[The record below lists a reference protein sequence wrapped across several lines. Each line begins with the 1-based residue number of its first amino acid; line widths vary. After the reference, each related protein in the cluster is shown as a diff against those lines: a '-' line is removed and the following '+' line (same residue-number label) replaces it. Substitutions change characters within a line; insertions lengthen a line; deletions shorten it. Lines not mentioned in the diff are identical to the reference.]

1 MTSLRLGNTVAA
13 FIAAIGVLGATPP
26 SAAISPRPPELRLV
40 YTTSLLSSQHKV
52 LSDIETPGHQGFVGL
67 GVAATVTHLGPVSV
81 GLTGFAARS
90 HGDAPAFVQLELGAV
105 LQVDIGR
112 ADEAVGVGLRVHPVL
127 AWWLTDRGKSHSAP
141 GPASVIAALP
151 QLALLIGSERTW
163 VELGG
168 GGASNGLDPR
178 IGRLTVHWAT
188 DARTDRFEVGLALLT
203 APFISDFGAGAD
215 YVYLGMT
222 GGWWH
227 AVTND
232 VGIGFAVDIAPPD
245 FGFRVTLSHAVP
257 L

>member
-1 MTSLRLGNTVAA
+1 MTRSNLAHAITTLVAA
-13 FIAAIGVLGATPP
+13 VVVPVTGAPASALSP
-26 SAAISPRPPELRLV
+26 SPPELRLA

-67 GVAATVTHLGPVSV
+67 GVAATATHLGPVSF
-81 GLTGFAARS
+81 GLTAFAARS
-90 HGDAPAFVQLELGAV
+90 HGDEPAFVQLELGAV

-112 ADEAVGVGLRVHPVL
+112 AHETIGVALRVHPVL
-127 AWWLTDRGKSHSAP
+127 AWWITDGGQTYSAP

-168 GGASNGLDPR
+168 GGAANGLDPR
-178 IGRLTVHWAT
+178 IGHLTVHWAT

-203 APFISDFGAGAD
+203 APFISDFGAGTD
-215 YVYLGMT
+215 YVYLGVT

-227 AVTND
+227 ALTD
-232 VGIGFAVDIAPPD
+232 EVGIGLAVDIAPPD
-245 FGFRVTLSHAVP
+245 FGLRVTLTHALP